1 MKAVKSLILV
11 AMENENTLLA
21 RMVEGDHR
29 SFSLLFTKYYKD
41 LTLYAASILCD
52 RSVCEDIVQNVF
64 VKLWADRETLRVES
78 SLKGYLIRAVRNGCL
93 DELRHRQVLNEHH
106 EWVILSHKVPENEFD
121 SYILYSD
128 LNTHIEKALTQL
140 PEPLREVFTL
150 SRFKG
155 LKHREI
161 SEKLEIS
168 VRTVEDRLSK
178 SLKILRQLLKEFI
191 ALFLLFNVANSI

>member
-1 MKAVKSLILV
+1 
-11 AMENENTLLA
+11 MENDYTLLTG
-21 RMVEGDHR
+21 MVEGDHR
-29 SFSLLFTKYYKD
+29 CFSSLFTKYYKD

-106 EWVILSHKVPENEFD
+106 EWVILSHKAPEDEFD

-128 LNTHIEKALTQL
+128 LNAHIEKALTQL

-161 SEKLEIS
+161 SAKLEIS
-168 VRTVEDRLSK
+168 ERTVEDRLSK

-191 ALFLLFNVANSI
+191 TIFLLLNVANSI